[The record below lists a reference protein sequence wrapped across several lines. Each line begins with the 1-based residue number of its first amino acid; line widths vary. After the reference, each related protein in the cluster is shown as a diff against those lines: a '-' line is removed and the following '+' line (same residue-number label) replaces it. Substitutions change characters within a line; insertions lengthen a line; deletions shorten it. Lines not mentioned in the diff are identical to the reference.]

1 MLTPLV
7 TCYQCV
13 TSGCFLR
20 PLRELF
26 LLLNTCI
33 NSYLNILLTL
43 VKISNNILS
52 YFNIIISISFNQK
65 TPNL

>member
-1 MLTPLV
+1 MLTLLV
-7 TCYQCV
+7 TCYECV

-33 NSYLNILLTL
+33 NSHLNLLFTL
-43 VKISNNILS
+43 VKIPNKILS
-52 YFNIIISISFNQK
+52 YFNIITNYHYFI
-65 TPNL
+65 